1 MVQDAIITDIYAA
14 IMQSSKSSAF
24 LWSGGS
30 GFDMVH
36 YKKKQKQN
44 KNRDIGF
51 FFKEL
56 FLIT

>member
-24 LWSGGS
+24 LWRGGS

-36 YKKKQKQN
+36 YKKN
-44 KNRDIGF
+44 KSKTKTDIGF

>member
-14 IMQSSKSSAF
+14 IIQSSKSSAF

-36 YKKKQKQN
+36 YKKN
-44 KNRDIGF
+44 KSKTKTEILDSFLKSF
-51 FFKEL
+51 F
-56 FLIT
+56 